1 MFEDAEEI
9 KKEGG
14 GESELHFYYNREER
28 LKNAPQIVKDY
39 YDGKMKPVR
48 GIKVLFANKQNRFML
63 ITLII
68 VIAFAW
74 IYTGLNN
81 SRSGTNIN
89 GLLFDTQAF
98 RYEDDIYVNIKLLN
112 KKAVEKSAPVQV
124 LAEVRG
130 INSDGEVSY
139 KEELTLLYDYGE
151 KYLRT
156 KFADYD
162 IIRVDVTVNA
172 AGFEK
177 ELTAFIKH

>member
-14 GESELHFYYNREER
+14 EKELHFYYNREER
-28 LKNAPQIVKDY
+28 LKNAPQNVKDY
-39 YDGKMKPVR
+39 YEGKMKPVR
-48 GIKVLFANKQNRFML
+48 GFRVLFANKQNRFML
-63 ITLII
+63 LTLVI

-89 GLLFDTQAF
+89 GILFDAQAF
-98 RYEDDIYVNIKLLN
+98 RYEDDIYVNIKAQN
-112 KKAVEKSAPVQV
+112 KKALQNATPFPV

-139 KEELTLLYDYGE
+139 KEELTIVYDYGE

-172 AGFEK
+172 AGIEK

>member
-1 MFEDAEEI
+1 
-9 KKEGG
+9 
-14 GESELHFYYNREER
+14 
-28 LKNAPQIVKDY
+28 
-39 YDGKMKPVR
+39 
-48 GIKVLFANKQNRFML
+48 
-63 ITLII
+63 
-68 VIAFAW
+68 
-74 IYTGLNN
+74 
-81 SRSGTNIN
+81 
-89 GLLFDTQAF
+89 
-98 RYEDDIYVNIKLLN
+98 LN

-156 KFADYD
+156 KFTDYD